1 VQEHEK
7 ALNSIAV
14 YIRMNPETME
24 GMQLRKFL
32 WSLYDSQELINL
44 MRFYGR
50 LPLGIRN
57 LVQTVND
64 AAISG
69 ILQRTDLHRA
79 LVVSGE
85 FRRREFAR
93 ASEESINHFADVEAT
108 MVMLARTLPP
118 CKGSQCIGQLLEN
131 FEEVKRV
138 LLIEQNKPAR
148 PETDPDEGCPF

>member
-50 LPLGIRN
+50 LPPGDTQIWYRPSMMPLS
-57 LVQTVND
+57 
-64 AAISG
+64 AAFFS
-69 ILQRTDLHRA
+69 RTDLHRA
-79 LVVSGE
+79 LVVSGDSAGGVCQGQ
-85 FRRREFAR
+85 RR
-93 ASEESINHFADVEAT
+93 ILNHFADVEAT
-108 MVMLARTLPP
+108 MVMLARNVASLQGIPVYRT
-118 CKGSQCIGQLLEN
+118 I
-131 FEEVKRV
+131 
-138 LLIEQNKPAR
+138 A
-148 PETDPDEGCPF
+148 

>member
-1 VQEHEK
+1 MQEHEK

-14 YIRMNPETME
+14 YIRMYPETME

-69 ILQRTDLHRA
+69 ILQRIDLHRA
-79 LVVSGE
+79 LVVSGNS
-85 FRRREFAR
+85 AGG
-93 ASEESINHFADVEAT
+93 S
-108 MVMLARTLPP
+108 LP
-118 CKGSQCIGQLLEN
+118 G
-131 FEEVKRV
+131 
-138 LLIEQNKPAR
+138 PAKN
-148 PETDPDEGCPF
+148 P